1 MQGCAATNLTGAVFF
16 LDFCT
21 VLRQRLT
28 GRLPNTS
35 DTQVTQDHCFSINA
49 TQDNTT
55 HLTQTWKAHICQT
68 SFLSEKNYS
77 LKHPW
82 LVSKQQ
88 NRIFFNTYFQFLS
101 WGSFTL
107 PQIERSFRA
116 MFCLLPSPSPAPCQ
130 LPLQPRA
137 PAFYNFSISS

>member
-49 TQDNTT
+49 TQRNLGLAHSL
-55 HLTQTWKAHICQT
+55 HLQ
-68 SFLSEKNYS
+68 S
-77 LKHPW
+77 
-82 LVSKQQ
+82 V
-88 NRIFFNTYFQFLS
+88 
-101 WGSFTL
+101 
-107 PQIERSFRA
+107 
-116 MFCLLPSPSPAPCQ
+116 PAN
-130 LPLQPRA
+130 A
-137 PAFYNFSISS
+137 ENHF